1 MKKETLPNPNGTL
14 TSGENLSLWIDT
26 VLPLE
31 FTTLKERITTDVL
44 VIGGGIAGLTTAYC
58 LLKAGKQVTLVE
70 DGFIG
75 SGESGRT
82 TAHLTCALDDRYF
95 EIEKTFGK
103 EASKK
108 AAESHL
114 AAINWI
120 EQTVI
125 NEAIDCHFER
135 VDGYLF
141 LHPTDKIE
149 NLEKEL
155 EATQRAGMVT
165 DWNEHIP
172 GLGLQKGPAI
182 RFPEQAQ
189 FHIMKYLQGLSRA
202 IIRMGGAIYTKTHA
216 RFIKE
221 KEAECNGHHV
231 AANQI
236 VVATNTPVNDFV
248 AIHTK
253 QFPYRTYVIAAKI
266 PKNSLPHCLWW
277 DTGDQDSKWITAPY
291 HYVRIERFNEEY
303 DVLISGGEDHK
314 TGQADDEGIPEEERY
329 TRLIDWT
336 RQLFPVMGDILYCWS
351 GQVME
356 PVDYMAFIGKNP
368 GDDQVY
374 IITGDSG
381 NGMTHGTLGGLI
393 ISDLIQ
399 GKDNLWAELYAP
411 KRIPLKTPGTYMSEL
426 VNMAKQYG
434 DYFKKGDI
442 EKVDQLHRGEGAIL
456 GKGLK
461 RIAVYKNE
469 QGIIQYFSAMCPH
482 LGCVVQWNGEE
493 KSFDC
498 PCHGSR
504 FTCDG
509 KVINGPATTG
519 LEKINMED

>member
-1 MKKETLPNPNGTL
+1 
-14 TSGENLSLWIDT
+14 
-26 VLPLE
+26 
-31 FTTLKERITTDVL
+31 
-44 VIGGGIAGLTTAYC
+44 
-58 LLKAGKQVTLVE
+58 
-70 DGFIG
+70 
-75 SGESGRT
+75 
-82 TAHLTCALDDRYF
+82 
-95 EIEKTFGK
+95 
-103 EASKK
+103 
-108 AAESHL
+108 
-114 AAINWI
+114 
-120 EQTVI
+120 
-125 NEAIDCHFER
+125 
-135 VDGYLF
+135 
-141 LHPTDKIE
+141 
-149 NLEKEL
+149 
-155 EATQRAGMVT
+155 
-165 DWNEHIP
+165 
-172 GLGLQKGPAI
+172 
-182 RFPEQAQ
+182 
-189 FHIMKYLQGLSRA
+189 
-202 IIRMGGAIYTKTHA
+202 
-216 RFIKE
+216 
-221 KEAECNGHHV
+221 
-231 AANQI
+231 
-236 VVATNTPVNDFV
+236 
-248 AIHTK
+248 
-253 QFPYRTYVIAAKI
+253 
-266 PKNSLPHCLWW
+266 
-277 DTGDQDSKWITAPY
+277 
-291 HYVRIERFNEEY
+291 
-303 DVLISGGEDHK
+303 
-314 TGQADDEGIPEEERY
+314 
-329 TRLIDWT
+329 
-336 RQLFPVMGDILYCWS
+336 
-351 GQVME
+351 ME